1 MTKTLHLTKFSV
13 HRVMGE
19 TSYASN
25 DALMESLNTIK
36 AAWNIPIGKYLR
48 DIVEGRVDA
57 ISFTRD
63 RPYYYFFGRRFE
75 KSLSITIK
83 ESEKVIDFS
92 IPLQEVEKI
101 LTV

>member
-1 MTKTLHLTKFSV
+1 
-13 HRVMGE
+13 MGE
-19 TSYASN
+19 TNYASN
-25 DALMESLNTIK
+25 HALMESLNTIK

-48 DIVEGRVDA
+48 DIVEGKVDS
-57 ISFTRD
+57 ISFTKD

-83 ESEKVIDFS
+83 QDEKVIDFS